1 MFLGWG
7 QCGGNEKWAWD
18 RCRAILALHFQGWT
32 HLKTSDSRGS
42 ASNFVFFS
50 CSVQFSSCR
59 EGKWT
64 GRMPEES
71 RTATGRKT
79 TCSLPSAYCTILH
92 NFFFLLFIY

>member
-42 ASNFVFFS
+42 ASNFVFFPAQS
-50 CSVQFSSCR
+50 NFLPA
-59 EGKWT
+59 GKVN
-64 GRMPEES
+64 GLGECQRNQEQQQAEKRHVPFL
-71 RTATGRKT
+71 
-79 TCSLPSAYCTILH
+79 LPIAPYSII
-92 NFFFLLFIY
+92 FFFLLFIY